1 MSTKKEKKVINA
13 RRRRNEYILDNSDDG
28 ELSEDIQGSKRRSKL
43 FMLKI
48 GYLIFLNNFD
58 FNFFEFYRIINYL
71 IDFIN

>member
-48 GYLIFLNNFD
+48 GCLIFLNTFLLQ
-58 FNFFEFYRIINYL
+58 IL
-71 IDFIN
+71 